1 MTAPDYGIVVPA
13 DWWRVDLTAGDR
25 GAAGVRG
32 LVRRLAGGADEQA
45 LLRRE
50 LVEHLDA
57 ACRDAVG
64 RGGVDLYLA
73 TGGPA
78 GTLIAASLLVTVTG
92 RQAGAGDTVSAVAA
106 AFADGGQTTVVEVG
120 GRRAVRRTRHDLPG
134 DLPVD
139 GRPSLVV
146 QYAFVMPEVV
156 VMMSFSTPVLALAEP
171 LTALF
176 DAVAETFRWSEG
188 AA

>member
-1 MTAPDYGIVVPA
+1 VSAPDYSLVVPG

-25 GAAGVRG
+25 GAAGVRM
-32 LVRRLAGGADEQA
+32 LVRRLAGSADLQA
-45 LLRRE
+45 QLRRE

-57 ACRDAVG
+57 ACADAVG

-73 TGGPA
+73 TGGPV
-78 GTLIAASLLVTVTG
+78 GTVVAASLLVTVTPQQVG
-92 RQAGAGDTVSAVAA
+92 AEHAVTAVAGALG
-106 AFADGGQTTVVEVG
+106 DGGETAVVEVG
-120 GRRAVRRTRHDLPG
+120 GRKAVRRVRYDLPG
-134 DLPVD
+134 DLPTD

-146 QYAFVMPEVV
+146 QYAFVVPQVA
-156 VMMSFSTPVLALAEP
+156 VMLSFSTPVLALAEP
-171 LTALF
+171 LTGLF